1 MTEDQLLIVQDE
13 YRGLVQARV
22 INRETYSAARNR
34 LDEAKIPKNVTRVVF
49 QLAQTARET
58 LANLSQETL
67 LGLMRRA
74 IDMLQPVVPSNV
86 VTVITSTTS
95 ESVSETVSRSET
107 RQIMGDDI
115 RIGGNAINSAV
126 GSAASFRARDVL
138 SYSQAL
144 ETTSIEPDL
153 RVVLIRA
160 KERLEAMNLPS
171 GDAEDASDDLAKLT
185 TELAKPTKDTGRI
198 RQVFDR
204 FAAIAEPVAS
214 LISSAATFAKI
225 YSGNA

>member
-1 MTEDQLLIVQDE
+1 
-13 YRGLVQARV
+13 
-22 INRETYSAARNR
+22 
-34 LDEAKIPKNVTRVVF
+34 
-49 QLAQTARET
+49 
-58 LANLSQETL
+58 
-67 LGLMRRA
+67 
-74 IDMLQPVVPSNV
+74 
-86 VTVITSTTS
+86 
-95 ESVSETVSRSET
+95 
-107 RQIMGDDI
+107 MGDDI